1 MIRVTI
7 ITATA
12 MIVMKIIT
20 IIIGSKIVFVNQV
33 LITICRSQVET
44 VNQNALSDT
53 VFNVQSSWCHRL
65 QSASPIVFSLKMV
78 WWISFVNECNRD
90 IFQKTM
96 MSLFRKMLEKVLLHT
111 CAILLIF
118 RAIVLAIVLSVP
130 KFPDCL
136 FNILF

>member
-1 MIRVTI
+1 
-7 ITATA
+7 

-20 IIIGSKIVFVNQV
+20 IIIGSKIVSVNQV
-33 LITICRSQVET
+33 LITIRRSQVVR

-53 VFNVQSSWCHRL
+53 VFNVQFSWCHHL
-65 QSASPIVFSLKMV
+65 LSASPIVFSLKMV

-118 RAIVLAIVLSVP
+118 TAIVLAIVLSVP